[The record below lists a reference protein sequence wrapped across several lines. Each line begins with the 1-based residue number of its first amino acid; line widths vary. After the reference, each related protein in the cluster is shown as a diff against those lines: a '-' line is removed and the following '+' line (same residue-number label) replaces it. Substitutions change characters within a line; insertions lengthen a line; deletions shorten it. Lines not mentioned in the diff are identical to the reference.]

1 MVGLSAGVSFGT
13 PAAGWVVLA
22 ADSTKI
28 TVAAITLI
36 IGNNKEEPS
45 FNPFQKQG
53 NVLGNL
59 VT

>member
-1 MVGLSAGVSFGT
+1 MVGPGVRVSFGT

-22 ADSTKI
+22 ADSTKV

-36 IGNNKEEPS
+36 IGDNKEEPS
-45 FNPFQKQG
+45 LDPIEQQG
-53 NVLGNL
+53 EVPGNL